1 MNISLVI
8 PSRNNIKYLKWCY
21 DAIRSNLSHKNHEI
35 CVADDA
41 SSDGTW
47 DWCKEMIKIDPCF
60 KAIRNDGPERK
71 GMTELYNVLV
81 QEVATHEVVMIYHSD
96 MYISKN
102 ADLSIEKY
110 LKPQTVV
117 CLTRVEPPLH
127 PPGPEKIV
135 QDFGVEPENFKKED
149 FDKWL
154 IDTKMTRKDKITE
167 GVFAPWAIYKQD
179 FLNIGGHDL
188 LFAPTSKE
196 DSDIFNRFL
205 LKGYKFVQTWES
217 CVYHLTCRGSR
228 YNPTLTTVGKESDEW
243 LAQNNKSARNF
254 IRKWGHF
261 VKHNDAMKPIVPKR
275 YDVGFVVK
283 NCDAYKLALLE
294 PWCDSIYTDV
304 PYELY
309 INVEQK
315 NTKFNLKKKLK
326 RYEDPKTNDVIVE
339 FDANK
344 ITNNSFE
351 FFNMLQL
358 MLEDSGQTGELEF
371 DIFRLK
377 ISKLE
382 DFSKNLI
389 DIKDDWYNNKLL

>member
-1 MNISLVI
+1 MKISLVV
-8 PSRNNIKYLKWCY
+8 PNRDNLKYFKWSY
-21 DAIRSNLSHKNHEI
+21 DSIRKNQGNHEI
-35 CVADDA
+35 YICSAADA
-41 SSDGTW
+41 CKDGTV
-47 DWCKEMIKIDPCF
+47 EYYEEL
-60 KAIRNDGPERK
+60 ARNDDKFKYIVNEGPVRL
-71 GMTELYNVLV
+71 GHTILYDRIVNELVDTDV
-81 QEVATHEVVMIYHSD
+81 FMIWHCD
-96 MYISKN
+96 MYLCPKTI
-102 ADLSIEKY
+102 DYIEKY
-110 LKPQTVV
+110 IQPGTIVS
-117 CLTRVEPPLH
+117 LTRIEPPLH

-135 QDFGVEPENFKKED
+135 QAFGTEPEEFNED
-149 FDKWL
+149 GLLKWFN
-154 IDTKMTRKDKITE
+154 DTRLTRKDKTTE
-167 GVFAPWAIYKQD
+167 GIFAPWAIYKSD
-179 FLNIGGHDL
+179 FQSIGGHDDL
-188 LFAPTSKE
+188 YAPQSKE
-196 DSDIFNRFL
+196 DSDVFNRFL
-205 LKGYKFVQTWES
+205 LNGYKFIQTWEG
-217 CVYHLTCRGSR
+217 CVYHMTCRGSR

-315 NTKFNLKKKLK
+315 NTKFDLKKKLK
-326 RYEDPKTNDVIVE
+326 RYEEPKTNDVIVE